1 MKFYLAHNPLSVQ
14 SSGSIYLND
23 YFLKQEEKAFQE
35 LFRIVLGPI
44 PKFSGPRFIAGLAP
58 QMTPLGNCFG
68 YWVDRL
74 QSPPPR

>member
-35 LFRIVLGPI
+35 RF
-44 PKFSGPRFIAGLAP
+44 KNSSG
-58 QMTPLGNCFG
+58 
-68 YWVDRL
+68 
-74 QSPPPR
+74 